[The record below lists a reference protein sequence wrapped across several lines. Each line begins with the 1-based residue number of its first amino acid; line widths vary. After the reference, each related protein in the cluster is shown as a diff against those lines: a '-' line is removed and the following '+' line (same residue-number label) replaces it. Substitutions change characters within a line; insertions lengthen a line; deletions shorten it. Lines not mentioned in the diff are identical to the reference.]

1 MGILSREGRWLEV
14 NPAFCRLL
22 GYSAEELQHQTLQN
36 LLHPDEPL
44 DLQTLLDSQQSV
56 QLQSRFARKDGS
68 PLWVSLGVSVVQDP
82 QGQPDFWVVHLQP
95 STQQSE
101 ADLHERIEQLEQ
113 ALKAANVGTWSS
125 DLRRG
130 TNRVNRAW
138 ATMLGYA
145 PEEVEP
151 TRAFF
156 ESLLHPD
163 DLRLTQR
170 LHQEQL
176 QRGVGHFDLLQRMR
190 AKDGTWRWILVRGR
204 VVERDAAGLPLQIS
218 GIHLDV
224 TERQQAAEALH
235 QSEQKYRLLFE
246 NNPQPM
252 WVYDLDTL
260 GFLAVNQAALHKY
273 GYSRTE
279 FLGMT
284 IADIRPKDELPRL
297 LNYMQQARTDL
308 VEAGGWRHQKS
319 DGALMDVEVVSH
331 RLLFDGKPARLV
343 LVQDV
348 TERKRA
354 EQAVRDSEERF
365 RSFAENLEDVVWINH
380 PDGRLAYLNPAFE
393 RVWGRPVGDFLQGG
407 SLFYQTLHPDDR
419 ARVQAAYALPAE
431 QRKGVQEY
439 RILRPD
445 GTVRRIRDRAFPTGG
460 PGEHRLRVAGIAEDI
475 TQSWLDQEQLR
486 LQAAALEAS
495 STAIVIADRNG
506 DIQWANR
513 AFSTLTGYSVQQIQG
528 QNPRILQSGL
538 QSAAFYQD
546 LWDTILAGLPWRGEL
561 VNKRKDGSLYDEY
574 LQITPVRDSLGQIT
588 HFVAIKEDI
597 TERKRLEQQLRQS
610 EAGLKA
616 AQSVARVGNWYYYF
630 DTDQVEWSEEM
641 YRIFG
646 LRPEEFGHSFEAFL
660 RCVHPDDR
668 PLLQQANREE
678 LANARPLEL
687 EFRIVLPD
695 GQVKFIREVS
705 EPIHDPS
712 GAVIG
717 LFGTSQ
723 DISVYK
729 QQELALR
736 ASEVLVRE
744 TQRIARLGSWQWDVQ
759 TNQVAFTEELC
770 EIYGVAREQVSRL
783 EDVWGLI
790 HPDDQPRVEQLTAWS
805 VGQQDSFELEF
816 RILTP
821 AGAEKHV
828 VSHSH
833 AVCDPSGQVVQRFG
847 TVQDITERVLAE
859 RNRQAR
865 EIAEAASQAKSE
877 FLSRMSHELRT
888 PLNSILGFAQ
898 LLELELSEPGQR
910 QSLEYILLAGR
921 HLLGLINEILDISRI
936 EAGRMVLS
944 LEPVLVCEVLE
955 EAVQL
960 SRPLADARGIQIE
973 TPSTPGSSTQVLAD
987 RQRLLQVLLNLLSNA
1002 IKYNREGGKVGLD
1015 CHPTAELKLRFNVHD
1030 TGPGIPPSMTHRLF
1044 MPFDRLGL
1052 RDSEGTGLGLTLSRH
1067 LIEAMGG
1074 RLGVESTPGQGST
1087 FWFELSR
1094 AQAAVAPSPSGPEP
1108 SWPDPVR
1115 AESYTLLYIEDNLAN
1130 LRLVESILLR
1140 RPQLR
1145 LLTAMRGQLGL
1156 ELAQQHQPD
1165 LILLDLHLSDMDGQ
1179 EVLLRLKSEP
1189 RTRQIPVVIL
1199 SADASPGQIEHQ
1211 VGLGAVA
1218 YLTKPLEVSR
1228 LLEVLHDHLN

>member
-1 MGILSREGRWLEV
+1 MSQ
-14 NPAFCRLL
+14 PA
-22 GYSAEELQHQTLQN
+22 QNHQTSLDERVNELELALQ
-36 LLHPDEPL
+36 
-44 DLQTLLDSQQSV
+44 
-56 QLQSRFARKDGS
+56 
-68 PLWVSLGVSVVQDP
+68 
-82 QGQPDFWVVHLQP
+82 
-95 STQQSE
+95 
-101 ADLHERIEQLEQ
+101 
-113 ALKAANVGTWSS
+113 AANVGTWSS

-130 TNRVNRAW
+130 ANRVNRAW

-145 PEEVEP
+145 LEEVEP
-151 TRAFF
+151 TLAFF

-163 DLRLTQR
+163 DLLLTQR

-176 QRGVGHFDLLQRMR
+176 QRGVDHFDLVQRMR
-190 AKDGTWRWILVRGR
+190 ARDGAWRWILVRGR
-204 VVERDAAGLPLQIS
+204 VVERDAEGLPLRMS
-218 GIHLDV
+218 GIHLDL
-224 TERQQAAEALH
+224 TERLQAAEALH

-246 NNPQPM
+246 NSPQPM
-252 WVYDLDTL
+252 LVYDLDTQ

-279 FLGMT
+279 FLGMS
-284 IADIRPKDELPRL
+284 IANICPKSETSRL
-297 LNYMQQARTDL
+297 VDTVHEDRADL
-308 VEAGGWRHQKS
+308 VKAGCWRHRKS
-319 DGALMDVEVVSH
+319 DGSLMDVEIVSH
-331 RLLFDGKPARLV
+331 RLLFDGKAARLV

-348 TERKRA
+348 TERKQA
-354 EQAVRDSEERF
+354 EQALRDSEERF
-365 RSFAENLEDVVWINH
+365 RSFAENLDDVVWINH

-393 RVWGRPVGDFLQGG
+393 RVWGRPVGDLLQDE
-407 SLFYQTLHPDDR
+407 SLFYQTIHPDDHG
-419 ARVQAAYALPAE
+419 RVKAAYALPAE

-445 GTVRRIRDRAFPTGG
+445 GTLCWIRDRTFLIGSPV
-460 PGEHRLRVAGIAEDI
+460 EHNRRVAGIAEDI
-475 TQSWLDQEQLR
+475 TQSRLDQEQLR

-495 STAIVIADRNG
+495 STAIVIANRNG
-506 DIQWANR
+506 EIVWANR
-513 AFSTLTGYSVQQIQG
+513 AFSTMTGYTLDQVYG
-528 QNPRILQSGL
+528 QNPRVLQSGL
-538 QSAAFYQD
+538 QRPAFYKD

-588 HFVAIKEDI
+588 HFVGIKEDI
-597 TERKRLEQQLRQS
+597 TQRKQLEQQLRQS
-610 EAGLKA
+610 EADLKA

-646 LRPEEFGHSFEAFL
+646 LLPEEFGHSFEAFL
-660 RCVHPDDR
+660 RCVHPDDQ
-668 PLLQQANREE
+668 PLLMQANREE
-678 LANARPLEL
+678 LASARPLEL

-705 EPIHDPS
+705 QPFHDAS
-712 GAVIG
+712 GAVVG

-723 DISVYK
+723 DITVYK
-729 QQELALR
+729 QQEMALR
-736 ASEVLVRE
+736 ASEALVRE
-744 TQRIARLGSWQWDVQ
+744 TQRLARLGSWQWHLQ
-759 TNQVAFTEELC
+759 TNQVALTEELC
-770 EIYGVAREQVSRL
+770 EILGVATEQISTL
-783 EDVWGLI
+783 EDFWGLV
-790 HPDDQPRVEQLTAWS
+790 HPDDRPRVEQLTARS
-805 VGQQDSFELEF
+805 VGQQDSFEVEF

-821 AGAEKHV
+821 AGIEKHV

-833 AVCDPSGQVVQRFG
+833 AVCDPQGRVMQRFA

-898 LLELELSEPGQR
+898 LLELELSETSQR

-936 EAGRMVLS
+936 EAGRMVIS
-944 LEPVLVCEVLE
+944 LEPVLVWEVLD

-960 SRPLADARGIQIE
+960 NRPLADARGIQIE
-973 TPSTPGSSTQVLAD
+973 TTDSPGLNTQVLAD

-1002 IKYNREGGKVGLD
+1002 IKYNRQGGKVSLD
-1015 CHPTAELKLRFNVHD
+1015 CHLMPEVKLRVSVHD
-1030 TGPGIPPSMTHRLF
+1030 TGPGIPPGMMHRLF

-1052 RDSEGTGLGLTLSRH
+1052 RDSEGTGLGLTLSKH
-1067 LIEAMGG
+1067 LIEVMGG
-1074 RLGVESTPGQGST
+1074 RLGVESMLGQGST
-1087 FWFELSR
+1087 FWFELSQ
-1094 AQAAVAPSPSGPEP
+1094 AQAAVAPDPSGPEP
-1108 SWPDPVR
+1108 TGPDLARV
-1115 AESYTLLYIEDNLAN
+1115 EGYTLLYIEDNLAS
-1130 LRLVESILLR
+1130 LRLVESIIRR
-1140 RPQLR
+1140 RPNLH
-1145 LLTAMRGQLGL
+1145 LLSAMRGLPGL

-1199 SADASPGQIEHQ
+1199 SADASPLQAGRLLS
-1211 VGLGAVA
+1211 LGAAA
-1218 YLTKPLEVSR
+1218 YLTKPLEVAG
-1228 LLEVLHDHLN
+1228 LLEALRQYLR